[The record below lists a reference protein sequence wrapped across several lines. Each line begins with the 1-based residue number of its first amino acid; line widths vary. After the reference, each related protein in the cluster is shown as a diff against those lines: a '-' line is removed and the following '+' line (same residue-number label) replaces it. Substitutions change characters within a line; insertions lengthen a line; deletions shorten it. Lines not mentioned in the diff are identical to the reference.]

1 MGLWAS
7 LGAIAISTQIPF
19 IQRVEGQAQSFLFA
33 LRGPVPPP
41 EDIIILAIDEESL
54 SQGDFYQSDPQK
66 FPYLEPL
73 QTWPWQRRAYSTA
86 IAQLAEAGAKV
97 IALDVLL
104 VSPSVYGEG
113 DDAQMQQTLQ
123 QYGDRVVLAA
133 AFENSDATGGNLFQ
147 LLQPIYAPGTFLP
160 GLINVQPDADQRLRQ
175 LPEQTRQA
183 LRNTSG
189 IQTDIPPLTSAMLQ
203 QGQFTPPPDHGH
215 EIYFYGGA
223 DTFPKVPFWHV
234 LEPKNWELHQR
245 AGTFRNKWVLIG
257 PTATSLQ
264 DIKRTPTSDTM
275 PGVEV
280 HAHTLATLMEG
291 RAIATAIPNPR
302 WRGLLMGIMMAALGG
317 GLGYAIG
324 RPLLRPLGF
333 AAAAIAWGAIAY
345 LLFTL
350 AHTWI
355 PLAIPV
361 SVLGAGGLT
370 YTAAGALKDR
380 REQQR
385 MRRTLERYMAPPIV
399 AEVLNQPE
407 NYRELVSGKELE
419 AAVLFSD
426 IRGFSRLSYHLPPAE
441 MVSLLNRYLDAMVKA
456 IMDYRG
462 TIDKFIGDAV
472 MAEFGSPT
480 SQGAKEDALNAIR
493 AGLAMRRSLAELRRC
508 FNAEG
513 KPPLFH
519 GIGISYGKLIAGNI
533 GSAQRLEFTVIG
545 DTVNVASRI
554 ESLTK
559 KLGTDFLITAPLYEL
574 VKAEVQVKEM
584 GSHRLSGREEELT
597 QVYSVIGF
605 NQADAHLY
613 EEVHTALKAYLN
625 IAAH

>member
-1 MGLWAS
+1 MGVWAA
-7 LGAIAISTQIPF
+7 LGATAIATQTPF
-19 IQRVEGQAQSFLFA
+19 AQRIEGQAQAFLFA
-33 LRGPVPPP
+33 LRGPMIPP
-41 EDIIILAIDEESL
+41 EDIVILAIDEESL
-54 SQGDFYQSDPQK
+54 SQGDFYQSDPQR

-73 QTWPWQRRAYSTA
+73 QTWPWERSAYSTA
-86 IAQLAEAGAKV
+86 IVRLAEAGAKV
-97 IALDVLL
+97 VALDVLL
-104 VSPSVYGEG
+104 VSPSVYGDA
-113 DDAQMQQTLQ
+113 DDAQLQQTLQ

-133 AFENSDATGGNLFQ
+133 AFENSEATGGNLSQ
-147 LLQPIYAPGTFLP
+147 LLQPIYPAGAFLP
-160 GLINVQPDADQRLRQ
+160 GLINVEPDADQRLRQ
-175 LPEQTRQA
+175 MPEITRQT
-183 LRNTSG
+183 LQDVSG
-189 IQTDIPPLTSAMLQ
+189 IQTNIPTFPQAMLQ
-203 QGQFTPPPDHGH
+203 QGNLTLPVDKGD

-223 DTFPKVPFWHV
+223 HSFPEVPFWHV

-245 AGTFRNKWVLIG
+245 AGTFRDKWVLIG

-291 RAIATAIPNPR
+291 KVIATAIPNSIHR
-302 WRGLLMGIMMAALGG
+302 GILTGLLMVTVGW

-333 AAAAIAWGAIAY
+333 ATAAIAWGAVAY
-345 LLFTL
+345 LLFVLTY
-350 AHTWI
+350 TWI

-361 SVLGAGGLT
+361 SVLGAGGIT
-370 YTAAGALKDR
+370 YTAAGAFKDR

-385 MRRTLERYMAPPIV
+385 MRRTLERYMAPPVV

-407 NYRELVSGKELE
+407 NYRELIGGKELA

-441 MVSLLNRYLDAMVKA
+441 MVALLNIYLDAMVQA

-493 AGLAMRRSLAELRRC
+493 AGLAMRRSLAELRQR
-508 FNAEG
+508 FRAEG
-513 KPPLFH
+513 KPDLFH
-519 GIGISYGKLIAGNI
+519 GIGISYGNLIAGNI

-574 VKAEVQVKEM
+574 VQTEVQVIEM

-597 QVYSVIGF
+597 QVYSVVGF
-605 NQADAHLY
+605 DEADTHLY
-613 EEVHTALKAYLN
+613 KQVHTALKAYLN
-625 IAAH
+625 H